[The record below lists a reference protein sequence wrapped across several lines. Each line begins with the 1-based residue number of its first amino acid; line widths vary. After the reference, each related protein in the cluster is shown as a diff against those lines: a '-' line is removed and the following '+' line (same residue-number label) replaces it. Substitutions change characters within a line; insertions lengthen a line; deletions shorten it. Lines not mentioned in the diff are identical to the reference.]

1 MEKLVKNLFKI
12 LIILFLVVSCTEN
25 KKIKM
30 VIFNE
35 NHKTIL
41 EEIILYKNLNI
52 EIIDNGNYW
61 TIKNINEEALL
72 ELAGIA
78 HLKMDVIAC
87 NIENVN
93 TENYVTRYVKITA
106 GNGIEVVNGTENVN
120 LDKELADM
128 IEAQQLYEASITHLK
143 KINKNIIFM

>member
-1 MEKLVKNLFKI
+1 MEKFVKNFLKI
-12 LIILFLVVSCTEN
+12 LIILFLVISCTEN

-30 VIFNE
+30 IIFNE

-41 EEIILYKNLNI
+41 EEIILYKNINI

-78 HLKMDVIAC
+78 HLKMDVIAS

-106 GNGIEVVNGTENVN
+106 VNGIEVVNGTENVN

-128 IEAQQLYEASITHLK
+128 IEAQQLFEASITHLK

>member
-1 MEKLVKNLFKI
+1 MEKLVKNLLKI

-41 EEIILYKNLNI
+41 EEIILCKIFNI

-78 HLKMDVIAC
+78 HLKMDVIAS